1 MSAESEY
8 KKVILQSTEV
18 GNSAGKDQKP
28 PILKLGHKKVESIH
42 EVGYKNMQ
50 PLSSNHKYKGGNKSS
65 VNFLCVY
72 VIAKYDVFL
81 LI

>member
-1 MSAESEY
+1 M
-8 KKVILQSTEV
+8 
-18 GNSAGKDQKP
+18 
-28 PILKLGHKKVESIH
+28 KLGHKKVESI
-42 EVGYKNMQ
+42 YMKLDTSMQ
-50 PLSSNHKYKGGNKSS
+50 PLGSTDKYKSGNMSS

>member
-1 MSAESEY
+1 ML
-8 KKVILQSTEV
+8 KVYM
-18 GNSAGKDQKP
+18 
-28 PILKLGHKKVESIH
+28 KLGTS
-42 EVGYKNMQ
+42 MQ
-50 PLSSNHKYKGGNKSS
+50 PLSSTDKYKGGNKSS

>member
-1 MSAESEY
+1 MQA
-8 KKVILQSTEV
+8 
-18 GNSAGKDQKP
+18 KDQKP
-28 PILKLGHKKVESIH
+28 PILKLGHKKVEGIYMKLGTS
-42 EVGYKNMQ
+42 MQ
-50 PLSSNHKYKGGNKSS
+50 PLSSTDKYKGGNKSS

>member
-1 MSAESEY
+1 MQA
-8 KKVILQSTEV
+8 
-18 GNSAGKDQKP
+18 KDQKP
-28 PILKLGHKKVESIH
+28 PNIKVGSQKGLKVYMKLGTS
-42 EVGYKNMQ
+42 MQ
-50 PLSSNHKYKGGNKSS
+50 PLSSADKDKGGNKSS